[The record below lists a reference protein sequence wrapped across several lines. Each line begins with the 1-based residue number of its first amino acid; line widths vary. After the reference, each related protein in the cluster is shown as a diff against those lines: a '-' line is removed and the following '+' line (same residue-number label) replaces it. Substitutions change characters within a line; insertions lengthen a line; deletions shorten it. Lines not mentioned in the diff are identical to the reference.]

1 MSILFRAT
9 LALATSVALAFLVLP
24 VVAIFARVPPG
35 ELIDAL
41 GSDAAKDALRVTLET
56 NAISMALIILFGT
69 PAAYWIATRGS
80 RLRDVVVT
88 VVELPLVLPPAVAGI
103 GLLAAF
109 GRLGLL
115 GGSIEALGIDIA
127 FTKAAVVLA
136 VTFVASP
143 FYVRTAVAAFES
155 IDPTL
160 PAAARTLGAGPGRVF
175 LRVALPLA
183 AGGLGAGAAL
193 AFARGIGEFGATIMF
208 AGSLQGT
215 TQTLSLAIYEQFDL
229 DFDVALAISAV
240 LVVIS
245 AGSPALRQASHPMAL
260 RIDYTHPLRAFDA
273 RVELTVERGET
284 VALVGP
290 SGAGKT
296 TTLRVVAGLLRPR
309 SGRIT
314 VGDETWLDTSAGD
327 RPLAGATTRGLPLP
341 GVRALPAPRRVAERP
356 FRRAER
362 HIGHGAARA
371 VPDLGARGRPGARAV
386 RRRAAARRACPRAC
400 PPAGDAAAR
409 RAAVRAR
416 RTHEVLRALRAAR
429 AAARARPPDDPRH
442 ARLRGRGRAGRPD
455 RRDRRRARR
464 AGGECRR
471 PRRTSARRL
480 RRQPDGRKPPA
491 GSRTGQRLGSHGG
504 RARPGRLGL
513 EHRTRRPGA
522 LGSSSTPGRSRSAAR
537 RPRTRR

>member
-35 ELIDAL
+35 ELINAL

-229 DFDVALAISAV
+229 DFNVALAISAV
-240 LVVIS
+240 LVIIS
-245 AGSPALRQASHPMAL
+245 A
-260 RIDYTHPLRAFDA
+260 
-273 RVELTVERGET
+273 LT
-284 VALVGP
+284 
-290 SGAGKT
+290 
-296 TTLRVVAGLLRPR
+296 LLSVKLLTRWR
-309 SGRIT
+309 S
-314 VGDETWLDTSAGD
+314 
-327 RPLAGATTRGLPLP
+327 
-341 GVRALPAPRRVAERP
+341 
-356 FRRAER
+356 
-362 HIGHGAARA
+362 
-371 VPDLGARGRPGARAV
+371 
-386 RRRAAARRACPRAC
+386 
-400 PPAGDAAAR
+400 
-409 RAAVRAR
+409 
-416 RTHEVLRALRAAR
+416 
-429 AAARARPPDDPRH
+429 
-442 ARLRGRGRAGRPD
+442 
-455 RRDRRRARR
+455 
-464 AGGECRR
+464 
-471 PRRTSARRL
+471 
-480 RRQPDGRKPPA
+480 
-491 GSRTGQRLGSHGG
+491 
-504 RARPGRLGL
+504 
-513 EHRTRRPGA
+513 
-522 LGSSSTPGRSRSAAR
+522 GSSSPILFVAS
-537 RPRTRR
+537 TRQSS